1 MNATLHTLLLL
12 PLLFSMTDQ
21 RGMNVEIRKLSDSTR
36 IEVWH
41 RNDTIFK
48 QRTFIYKPKP

>member
-1 MNATLHTLLLL
+1 MKSLLLL

-21 RGMNVEIRKLSDSTR
+21 RGMNVEIRQLTDSTR
-36 IEVWH
+36 LEVWH

-48 QRTFIYKPKP
+48 QRIFTYKNK

>member
-1 MNATLHTLLLL
+1 MKHLILL
-12 PLLFSMTDQ
+12 PLIFSMIDRQGTKI
-21 RGMNVEIRKLSDSTR
+21 EIMQVNDSTR

-48 QRTFIYKPKP
+48 QRIFKYIKPCN